1 MLYRGGDTLPPS
13 SSHSPSYP
21 TMLQIE
27 KVLVIHTSHA
37 ASLPLPP
44 ALTYGRDDDA
54 GVEWTYGRWCRE
66 AVNADTFPDWIW
78 PIVDLARESG
88 CGWVRFD
95 VDGQVVPGL
104 PTFPQPDQ
112 G

>member
-1 MLYRGGDTLPPS
+1 
-13 SSHSPSYP
+13 
-21 TMLQIE
+21 MLQIE

-54 GVEWTYGRWCRE
+54 GVEWTYGRWANLDLIPE
-66 AVNADTFPDWIW
+66 WMW
-78 PIVDLARESG
+78 PIVNLAREAD

-104 PTFPQPDQ
+104 PTFPPPDQ